1 MKHTIKIDPLRALVI
16 QPEGQQVTIAVL
28 TAGVTMFRQTVSAD
42 QAAILAQ
49 AFDLSAQQAAHR
61 VGAAP

>member
-16 QPEGQQVTIAVL
+16 QPEGKQVAISVT
-28 TAGVTMFRQTVSAD
+28 TAGIQMFRQLVTAD

-61 VGAAP
+61 AGVAS